1 MSEIRSYKDLLVWEK
16 GILIVKQTYKLT
28 NLLPDNE
35 KFGLTSQL
43 RRAAVS
49 IPSNIAEGYGRDYTR
64 NYSQFLKIAR
74 GSLMELETQL
84 IICRELEYLTEENT
98 KEIDLLIIEEIKMLN
113 SLIKKMNEYI
123 S

>member
-84 IICRELEYLTEENT
+84 IICKELEYLTEEDT

>member
-1 MSEIRSYKDLLVWEK
+1 MSEIKSYKDLLVWEK

-74 GSLMELETQL
+74 GSLMELENQL

>member
-35 KFGLTSQL
+35 KYGLTSQL

>member
-84 IICRELEYLTEENT
+84 IICKELEYFTEENT